1 MTEDSALAGL
11 LDRLPEGVT
20 EIYTHPALDG
30 DYPGAAPGYRY
41 RDELDAL
48 LSRRVIDAA
57 RRSGALL
64 GGYGDI
70 V

>member
-1 MTEDSALAGL
+1 MTAERVAGL
-11 LDRLPEGVT
+11 LDRLPEGTT

-48 LSRRVIDAA
+48 IAPPSSRRPGAAA
-57 RRSGALL
+57 RRSC
-64 GGYGDI
+64 GYGDI
-70 V
+70 A